1 MHWREADGLGCVE
14 EKVVSRQGPIQL
26 HGVRELS
33 GRNDP
38 TAADHFLERVTENE
52 RRIRLEL
59 TEFDRSFGIKRTDRR
74 SNRDQGRLSGGL
86 RGCLRRR
93 GCGGTCN
100 RSGDGSLNALG
111 NEGR

>member
-38 TAADHFLERVTENE
+38 TAADHLLEGITENE
-52 RRIRLEL
+52 RCIRLEL
-59 TEFDRSFGIKRTDRR
+59 AELHRGLGVKRTDRG
-74 SNRDQGRLSGGL
+74 SNGYQGRLGGGL
-86 RGCLRRR
+86 CGCLRRR

-100 RSGDGSLNALG
+100 RIGDGSLNALS